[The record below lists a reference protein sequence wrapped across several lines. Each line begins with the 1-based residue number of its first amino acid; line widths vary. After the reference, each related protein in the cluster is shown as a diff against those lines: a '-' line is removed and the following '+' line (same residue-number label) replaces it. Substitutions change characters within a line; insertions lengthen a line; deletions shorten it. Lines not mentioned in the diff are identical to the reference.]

1 MNMSPDVLEI
11 SQKIN
16 DNAREPFLPFCCNSH
31 KIAKNE

>member
-16 DNAREPFLPFCCNSH
+16 DNAREPFLPFCCYPS
-31 KIAKNE
+31 